1 MTAPVTRVP
10 FDMRQLP
17 VAIGSGLTHRGM
29 VRENNED
36 SILTDP
42 DGVLW
47 AVADGMG
54 GYGNGDVASDIVMD
68 CLSAIDDTADPAEQL
83 AAMLEIA
90 NERVR
95 AVGAEQN
102 LGTIGATVVALLIQ
116 NAIGNVAWA
125 GDSRAYLM
133 RSDKLRLLTRD
144 HTVVQDLVESG
155 ALNPDDA
162 EHHPESHI
170 VTRAVGGAEELEVD
184 HVTVP
189 LIIGDRLLLCSDGLT
204 ACVDEHSIAQALEG
218 ESTPEAV
225 CRTLVAEALQNGA
238 PDNVSVIT
246 VFIQEA

>member
-95 AVGAEQN
+95 AVG
-102 LGTIGATVVALLIQ
+102 
-116 NAIGNVAWA
+116 
-125 GDSRAYLM
+125 
-133 RSDKLRLLTRD
+133 
-144 HTVVQDLVESG
+144 
-155 ALNPDDA
+155 
-162 EHHPESHI
+162 
-170 VTRAVGGAEELEVD
+170 
-184 HVTVP
+184 
-189 LIIGDRLLLCSDGLT
+189 
-204 ACVDEHSIAQALEG
+204 
-218 ESTPEAV
+218 
-225 CRTLVAEALQNGA
+225 
-238 PDNVSVIT
+238 
-246 VFIQEA
+246 